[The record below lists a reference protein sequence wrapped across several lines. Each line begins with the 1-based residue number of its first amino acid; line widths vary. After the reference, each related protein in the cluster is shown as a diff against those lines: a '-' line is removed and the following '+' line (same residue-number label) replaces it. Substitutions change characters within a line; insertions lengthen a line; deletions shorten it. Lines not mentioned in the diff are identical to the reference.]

1 MPDGTKVRAMDEA
14 MIQET
19 LDWYSRT
26 VASCRKIGFDAIL
39 LHFGHGWLPDQFLS
53 PFYNHRS
60 DEYGGSIENRAG
72 FPLRILE
79 AVRDAVGPHYPV
91 EMRISAYEWVE
102 GSIEFPDVLAFS
114 RMAERYVD
122 MIQVSSGI
130 DKNTVANVHCITTN
144 LEPEMTNLGWARQVK
159 RAVSIPVSVVGAFM
173 TPQVAEDALARN
185 DVDAVAFGRTLIAD
199 PDWPRKAMEGRPED
213 IVPCL
218 RCNNCYHIASDHW
231 NVGCSVNP
239 HYHNESFVPK
249 GIARADTGRNV
260 VILGAGP
267 GGMRAAITAFDR
279 GHRVTLV
286 EREDEPGGMLRFIAR
301 ESHKS
306 EVARLLGHYRAQLAK
321 RDIRVML
328 GCEATPELVRALEP
342 EALGIAIGA
351 TERRP
356 AIEGIDGP
364 KVLLATEAIMRADEL
379 EGRIVILG
387 GGSIGC
393 ELALE
398 LAERG
403 RQVLVGNRV
412 DDVFRQLVELP
423 ELKERGIRESEAIDD
438 PSAAR
443 IGLFDR
449 FTRMMSD
456 VYAPYIPVLAT
467 GGIASGIIGLLAN
480 MGVVAPDSLT
490 YMTFYAIF
498 YALIYFFPILLA
510 FTAGKHFKCNPY
522 VAATLGAAIM
532 YPDVSDLLVTGAS
545 VNLLGINFTAFNF
558 GGSFIPIL
566 LAVFCMSLFERW
578 LKRVAPSSVQFVIVP
593 ALCLF
598 VFVPLTI
605 MVFGPLGG
613 LAANGISALYTVL
626 ANNLIVMDVVLGALF
641 SIIILLGLHWAVTP
655 IMLAVLAS
663 QGFEYGLAAGGMGNY
678 AALGI
683 CLAVMLFAKD
693 PQDKTAA
700 GSAAFTNAL
709 CGITEPGLYGVI
721 LRDKRLIATMVVS
734 GACGGLVLG
743 LGQVAATNFAFSGI
757 LSFGA
762 WLGAKNFPMYC
773 LGIAISLVAS
783 FASTAILLKSG
794 GIRDFG

>member
-14 MIQET
+14 MMQET

-79 AVRDAVGPHYPV
+79 AVRNAVGPHYPV

-144 LEPEMTNLGWARQVK
+144 LEPEMTNLSWARQVK

-199 PDWPRKAMEGRPED
+199 PDWPRKAMEGKPED

-218 RCNNCYHIASDHW
+218 RRNNCYHIASDHW

-267 GGMRAAITAFDR
+267 
-279 GHRVTLV
+279 
-286 EREDEPGGMLRFIAR
+286 
-301 ESHKS
+301 
-306 EVARLLGHYRAQLAK
+306 
-321 RDIRVML
+321 
-328 GCEATPELVRALEP
+328 
-342 EALGIAIGA
+342 
-351 TERRP
+351 
-356 AIEGIDGP
+356 
-364 KVLLATEAIMRADEL
+364 
-379 EGRIVILG
+379 
-387 GGSIGC
+387 
-393 ELALE
+393 
-398 LAERG
+398 
-403 RQVLVGNRV
+403 
-412 DDVFRQLVELP
+412 
-423 ELKERGIRESEAIDD
+423 
-438 PSAAR
+438 
-443 IGLFDR
+443 
-449 FTRMMSD
+449 
-456 VYAPYIPVLAT
+456 
-467 GGIASGIIGLLAN
+467 
-480 MGVVAPDSLT
+480 
-490 YMTFYAIF
+490 
-498 YALIYFFPILLA
+498 
-510 FTAGKHFKCNPY
+510 
-522 VAATLGAAIM
+522 
-532 YPDVSDLLVTGAS
+532 
-545 VNLLGINFTAFNF
+545 
-558 GGSFIPIL
+558 
-566 LAVFCMSLFERW
+566 
-578 LKRVAPSSVQFVIVP
+578 
-593 ALCLF
+593 
-598 VFVPLTI
+598 
-605 MVFGPLGG
+605 
-613 LAANGISALYTVL
+613 
-626 ANNLIVMDVVLGALF
+626 
-641 SIIILLGLHWAVTP
+641 
-655 IMLAVLAS
+655 
-663 QGFEYGLAAGGMGNY
+663 GGMGNY

>member
-1 MPDGTKVRAMDEA
+1 MFEQLLRPLNVNGMILRNRIIATPTGDAFDEKALGGAALVVAGHAIVEPGRSSFASEDEPWPFAKYEREAMRKRVLKVHQAGSKASIEIFHGGRESRVRDYAKGPCSLTMPDGTKVRAMDEA
-14 MIQET
+14 MMQET

-79 AVRDAVGPHYPV
+79 AVRNAVGPHYPV

-279 GHRVTLV
+279 
-286 EREDEPGGMLRFIAR
+286 
-301 ESHKS
+301 
-306 EVARLLGHYRAQLAK
+306 
-321 RDIRVML
+321 
-328 GCEATPELVRALEP
+328 
-342 EALGIAIGA
+342 
-351 TERRP
+351 
-356 AIEGIDGP
+356 
-364 KVLLATEAIMRADEL
+364 
-379 EGRIVILG
+379 
-387 GGSIGC
+387 
-393 ELALE
+393 
-398 LAERG
+398 
-403 RQVLVGNRV
+403 
-412 DDVFRQLVELP
+412 
-423 ELKERGIRESEAIDD
+423 
-438 PSAAR
+438 
-443 IGLFDR
+443 

-532 YPDVSDLLVTGAS
+532 YPGVSDLLVTGAS
-545 VNLLGINFTAFNF
+545 VN
-558 GGSFIPIL
+558 
-566 LAVFCMSLFERW
+566 
-578 LKRVAPSSVQFVIVP
+578 
-593 ALCLF
+593 
-598 VFVPLTI
+598 
-605 MVFGPLGG
+605 
-613 LAANGISALYTVL
+613 
-626 ANNLIVMDVVLGALF
+626 
-641 SIIILLGLHWAVTP
+641 
-655 IMLAVLAS
+655 
-663 QGFEYGLAAGGMGNY
+663 
-678 AALGI
+678 
-683 CLAVMLFAKD
+683 
-693 PQDKTAA
+693 
-700 GSAAFTNAL
+700 
-709 CGITEPGLYGVI
+709 

>member
-1 MPDGTKVRAMDEA
+1 MFEQLLRPLNVNGMILRNRIIATLTGDAFDEKALGGAALVVAGHAIVEPGRSSFASEDEPWPFAKYEREATRKRVLKVHQAGSKASIEIFHGGRESRVRDYAKGPCSLTMPDGTKVRAMDEA
-14 MIQET
+14 MMQET

-60 DEYGGSIENRAG
+60 DEYGGSIENRAR

-279 GHRVTLV
+279 
-286 EREDEPGGMLRFIAR
+286 
-301 ESHKS
+301 
-306 EVARLLGHYRAQLAK
+306 
-321 RDIRVML
+321 
-328 GCEATPELVRALEP
+328 
-342 EALGIAIGA
+342 
-351 TERRP
+351 
-356 AIEGIDGP
+356 
-364 KVLLATEAIMRADEL
+364 
-379 EGRIVILG
+379 
-387 GGSIGC
+387 
-393 ELALE
+393 
-398 LAERG
+398 
-403 RQVLVGNRV
+403 
-412 DDVFRQLVELP
+412 
-423 ELKERGIRESEAIDD
+423 
-438 PSAAR
+438 
-443 IGLFDR
+443 

-467 GGIASGIIGLLAN
+467 GGIASGIISLLAN

-532 YPDVSDLLVTGAS
+532 YPGVSDLLVTGAS
-545 VNLLGINFTAFNF
+545 VN
-558 GGSFIPIL
+558 
-566 LAVFCMSLFERW
+566 
-578 LKRVAPSSVQFVIVP
+578 
-593 ALCLF
+593 
-598 VFVPLTI
+598 
-605 MVFGPLGG
+605 
-613 LAANGISALYTVL
+613 
-626 ANNLIVMDVVLGALF
+626 
-641 SIIILLGLHWAVTP
+641 
-655 IMLAVLAS
+655 
-663 QGFEYGLAAGGMGNY
+663 
-678 AALGI
+678 
-683 CLAVMLFAKD
+683 
-693 PQDKTAA
+693 
-700 GSAAFTNAL
+700 
-709 CGITEPGLYGVI
+709 

>member
-1 MPDGTKVRAMDEA
+1 
-14 MIQET
+14 
-19 LDWYSRT
+19 
-26 VASCRKIGFDAIL
+26 
-39 LHFGHGWLPDQFLS
+39 
-53 PFYNHRS
+53 
-60 DEYGGSIENRAG
+60 
-72 FPLRILE
+72 
-79 AVRDAVGPHYPV
+79 
-91 EMRISAYEWVE
+91 MRISAYEWVE

-356 AIEGIDGP
+356 GIEGIDGP
-364 KVLLATEAIMRADEL
+364 KVLLATETIMCTDEL

-403 RQVLVGNRV
+403 RQVLVIEMAHALAGNANALYREALRQKFELHPNIKV
-412 DDVFRQLVELP
+412 ALGNSCTKVSAEHVEYADDAGRRQKAAYDHMIVSVGFAPQTDLVE
-423 ELKERGIRESEAIDD
+423 RFHGIVPDTAT
-438 PSAAR
+438 
-443 IGLFDR
+443 IGDCVR
-449 FTRMMSD
+449 
-456 VYAPYIPVLAT
+456 
-467 GGIASGIIGLLAN
+467 
-480 MGVVAPDSLT
+480 
-490 YMTFYAIF
+490 
-498 YALIYFFPILLA
+498 
-510 FTAGKHFKCNPY
+510 
-522 VAATLGAAIM
+522 
-532 YPDVSDLLVTGAS
+532 
-545 VNLLGINFTAFNF
+545 
-558 GGSFIPIL
+558 
-566 LAVFCMSLFERW
+566 
-578 LKRVAPSSVQFVIVP
+578 PSSIMNANFEGHTF
-593 ALCLF
+593 ALN
-598 VFVPLTI
+598 I
-605 MVFGPLGG
+605 
-613 LAANGISALYTVL
+613 
-626 ANNLIVMDVVLGALF
+626 
-641 SIIILLGLHWAVTP
+641 
-655 IMLAVLAS
+655 
-663 QGFEYGLAAGGMGNY
+663 
-678 AALGI
+678 
-683 CLAVMLFAKD
+683 
-693 PQDKTAA
+693 
-700 GSAAFTNAL
+700 
-709 CGITEPGLYGVI
+709 
-721 LRDKRLIATMVVS
+721 
-734 GACGGLVLG
+734 
-743 LGQVAATNFAFSGI
+743 
-757 LSFGA
+757 
-762 WLGAKNFPMYC
+762 
-773 LGIAISLVAS
+773 
-783 FASTAILLKSG
+783 
-794 GIRDFG
+794 

>member
-14 MIQET
+14 MMQET

-79 AVRDAVGPHYPV
+79 AVRNAVGPHYPV

-144 LEPEMTNLGWARQVK
+144 LEPEMTNLSWARQVK

-199 PDWPRKAMEGRPED
+199 
-213 IVPCL
+213 
-218 RCNNCYHIASDHW
+218 
-231 NVGCSVNP
+231 
-239 HYHNESFVPK
+239 
-249 GIARADTGRNV
+249 
-260 VILGAGP
+260 
-267 GGMRAAITAFDR
+267 
-279 GHRVTLV
+279 
-286 EREDEPGGMLRFIAR
+286 
-301 ESHKS
+301 
-306 EVARLLGHYRAQLAK
+306 
-321 RDIRVML
+321 
-328 GCEATPELVRALEP
+328 
-342 EALGIAIGA
+342 
-351 TERRP
+351 
-356 AIEGIDGP
+356 
-364 KVLLATEAIMRADEL
+364 
-379 EGRIVILG
+379 
-387 GGSIGC
+387 
-393 ELALE
+393 
-398 LAERG
+398 
-403 RQVLVGNRV
+403 
-412 DDVFRQLVELP
+412 
-423 ELKERGIRESEAIDD
+423 
-438 PSAAR
+438 
-443 IGLFDR
+443 
-449 FTRMMSD
+449 
-456 VYAPYIPVLAT
+456 
-467 GGIASGIIGLLAN
+467 
-480 MGVVAPDSLT
+480 PDSLT

-532 YPDVSDLLVTGAS
+532 YPGVSDLLVTGAS

-613 LAANGISALYTVL
+613 LAANGISALYIVL